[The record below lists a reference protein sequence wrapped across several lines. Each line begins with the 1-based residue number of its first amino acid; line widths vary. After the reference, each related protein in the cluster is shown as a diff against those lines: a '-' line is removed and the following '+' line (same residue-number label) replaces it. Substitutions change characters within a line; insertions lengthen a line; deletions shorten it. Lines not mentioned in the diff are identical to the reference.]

1 MIKSRWKVGCAIIPA
16 AGLGTRMLPITKSIP
31 KEMLPIG
38 TKPMIQYS
46 VEEAIAVGIRR
57 ICIIINDKKSII
69 KDYFLGAADGH
80 LKGDPRVEALNGL
93 RSAAEL
99 TFIYQPEPKGVADA
113 MYLAKDFVGDQ
124 PFALML
130 PDNIFFSSVPA
141 IAQVATCFE
150 EYKKDITACIWVT
163 RRSAPLFG
171 NCGRIDYEVVGKSV
185 LKILRLDDKKSG
197 YFPMGWRMKVARE
210 VPRRIFLPHI
220 FEYID
225 RLRQDIRGEL
235 DDVPVF
241 QEMVSK
247 GLVLGCILEGRAFD
261 AGNPNGY
268 RAANSYV
275 GTHLR

>member
-1 MIKSRWKVGCAIIPA
+1 MMGVECAIIPA

-31 KEMLPIG
+31 KEMLPVG

-46 VEEAIAVGIRR
+46 VEEAIAAGIRR
-57 ICIIINDKKSII
+57 ICIIINDKKTII
-69 KDYFLGAADGH
+69 RDYFLGAADSH
-80 LKGDPRVEALNGL
+80 INDDLRIEELKVL
-93 RSAAEL
+93 RSSAEL

-113 MYLAKDFVGDQ
+113 MYLAKDFVGGQ

-141 IAQVATCFE
+141 IAQVATWFE

-171 NCGRIDYEVVGKSV
+171 NCGRIDYEVVRPGV
-185 LKILRLDDKKSG
+185 LKITGLDDKKPG
-197 YFPMGWRMKVARE
+197 YFATGWRMKVVRE

-225 RLRQDIRGEL
+225 RLREGIRGEL

-261 AGNPNGY
+261 VGNPNGY

-275 GTHLR
+275 GAHPR